1 MSNTCIRYAF
11 TYRDGTK
18 EVKSAVVE
26 GAITEEQMRRIRNS
40 TWAHGGRFVPAL
52 IGLPDEL
59 ATDKLKGYKPIGYS
73 QTFCLDGDNA
83 FTVTDEP
90 ATEPMDIEEVTCL
103 FKKWA
108 YCCLFTEEKAA
119 SRDKHLM
126 SLAEIRVNRDEELRL
141 DVSSRDYKISQLKTM
156 LKHETAKHESH
167 YNAKLSHWAGDTKTI
182 DIDAGALLALINYYQ
197 SMPTKEDAEILSNN
211 KGEDDSADESANAS
225 AVCPYCG
232 STNTD
237 MVDSGKESEKRR
249 CADCGEDDIFWHEG
263 GESTDRHNRPI
274 AHGMKGGEL
283 FMSEYRVVMTC
294 WDYGNPTPYADEL
307 SNVDLSL
314 FATEALARKSIE
326 QNIYDELSTLN
337 EGREREAIYDS
348 DGRVVGHDYPFR
360 ADFDGDNDGIIRFW
374 DGEDYQNVTEYHI
387 HSLSSNS
394 EDRSKCSYF
403 KYRGYCIV
411 PNKPHT
417 SFRVEQS
424 GTIILRCR
432 TLQRALHE
440 IDSVSLALA
449 QGTVPMQ

>member
-59 ATDKLKGYKPIGYS
+59 DTDKLKGYKPIGYS

-211 KGEDDSADESANAS
+211 KGEDDGEDESASAS

-237 MVDSGKESEKRR
+237 MVDFGKESEKRR
-249 CADCGEDDIFWHEG
+249 CADCGEDYIFWHEG
-263 GESTDRHNRPI
+263 GEFTDRHNRPI
-274 AHGMKGGEL
+274 AHG
-283 FMSEYRVVMTC
+283 
-294 WDYGNPTPYADEL
+294 
-307 SNVDLSL
+307 
-314 FATEALARKSIE
+314 
-326 QNIYDELSTLN
+326 
-337 EGREREAIYDS
+337 
-348 DGRVVGHDYPFR
+348 
-360 ADFDGDNDGIIRFW
+360 IR
-374 DGEDYQNVTEYHI
+374 
-387 HSLSSNS
+387 
-394 EDRSKCSYF
+394 
-403 KYRGYCIV
+403 
-411 PNKPHT
+411 
-417 SFRVEQS
+417 
-424 GTIILRCR
+424 
-432 TLQRALHE
+432 
-440 IDSVSLALA
+440 
-449 QGTVPMQ
+449 